1 MLLDNFYQSTQGVY
15 MNGDTA
21 NPRGP
26 SPMLLSLKPEL
37 DAISEYLVKLHYS
50 MTQMCVQLMQ

>member
-1 MLLDNFYQSTQGVY
+1 